1 MEPAAII
8 QRCRLFA
15 RVEPAA
21 RSALVAIAR
30 PVSLAKGHTVF
41 RQDDPCPGI
50 YVVGT
55 GLARIFKIAPS
66 GKDHTLHLAGPGQ
79 TFAEVACLGCFPCP
93 AWAEVIE
100 DTAAVLLPDAQ
111 VQELLA
117 ADHRLCRDLLVGMG
131 AWVHHLTGL
140 LEDIVLRDAAG
151 RLARHLLERSAGVD
165 GRVVLPS
172 ALRHL
177 ASHLNLTP
185 ETLSRTLRRLI
196 DAGLLARDA
205 EGFTVTDPLA
215 LRAVADG
222 VGPEY

>member
-1 MEPAAII
+1 MDPAAII

-15 RVEPAA
+15 RVTPEA
-21 RSALVAIAR
+21 RRRLVEISR
-30 PVSLAKGHTVF
+30 PVALARGQQVF

-50 YVVGT
+50 FVVGT
-55 GLARIFKIAPS
+55 GLVRIFKIAPS

-79 TFAEVACLGCFPCP
+79 TFAEVASLGCFPCP
-93 AWAEVIE
+93 AYAEAIE
-100 DTAAVLLPDAQ
+100 DTVAVLLPDAQ

-151 RLARHLLERSAGVD
+151 RLARHLLERSGGAD
-165 GRVVLPS
+165 GRVALPS

-196 DAGLLARDA
+196 DAGLLSRDG
-205 EGFTVTDPLA
+205 EGLAVLDPA
-215 LRAVADG
+215 GLRAVADG